1 VFDPACVHHPWYS
14 VGAGAAEACREI
26 YRAGPVR
33 IVNWDYGSWFFQLVA
48 RGSLDVDAR
57 DGNMTMA
64 LRLRRLTEREHRLCA
79 PLLAFVVTFIFAD
92 MALPRGAQLRMAGHT
107 TIAMLE
113 TTLPFALFVLALL
126 VLSPRTGNESEI
138 NLFRFFGRFPLL
150 VRYFAVILP
159 FGGIQAGIDKLF
171 G

>member
-1 VFDPACVHHPWYS
+1 
-14 VGAGAAEACREI
+14 
-26 YRAGPVR
+26 
-33 IVNWDYGSWFFQLVA
+33 
-48 RGSLDVDAR
+48 
-57 DGNMTMA
+57 M
-64 LRLRRLTEREHRLCA
+64 
-79 PLLAFVVTFIFAD
+79 TFIFAD

>member
-1 VFDPACVHHPWYS
+1 MFDPACVHHPWYS
-14 VGAGAAEACREI
+14 VGAGAAEACGEI

-33 IVNWDYGSWFFQLVA
+33 IVSWDYGSWFFQLVA

-92 MALPRGAQLRMAGHT
+92 SKR
-107 TIAMLE
+107 
-113 TTLPFALFVLALL
+113 V
-126 VLSPRTGNESEI
+126 SPRILVWIHAGVCSEWR
-138 NLFRFFGRFPLL
+138 L
-150 VRYFAVILP
+150 
-159 FGGIQAGIDKLF
+159 DKT
-171 G
+171 

>member
-92 MALPRGAQLRMAGHT
+92 RTFLSFCILHDLNADGFNPAVNSNLACPKSIYGDRGRD
-107 TIAMLE
+107 
-113 TTLPFALFVLALL
+113 V
-126 VLSPRTGNESEI
+126 
-138 NLFRFFGRFPLL
+138 
-150 VRYFAVILP
+150 
-159 FGGIQAGIDKLF
+159 
-171 G
+171 